1 MTKDVFVYHL
11 DYELQKLFSFTR
23 YEYNNLYECF
33 RLATRVAY
41 LISKNKILVPAS
53 HYFESDIAYKILN
66 ELKELGE
73 IGAIEL
79 ISSSSNLDEF
89 LSKKES
95 QHRGNIW
102 LPKYHYSEYIT
113 GKKIILPGTI
123 VQRKRSA
130 SKDIKTAWGSSI
142 IESGTKDE
150 LIKLNKDTRQN
161 SQLEEEIY
169 TIPELLGEQA
179 YISEYIIPF
188 LSIEDGKK
196 SKADTIINR
205 FITKQYI
212 ASFLQEYN
220 AICLRDIPYIDN
232 QQILAEDIINNDS
245 VSYNVIA
252 TKMKRTVHKG
262 TNVLEYIKNCSTYE
276 LIEFKYSE
284 KWKRMLDMNPNSEK
298 TKKHMKERIEMNND
312 YSDVTIGVITAL
324 PEECAAMRKM
334 MCDPR
339 EISFPDKGAG
349 HRFFLGEIRSSKG
362 KTHKVALSM
371 CGQGNNMAAIRAT
384 NMLHHFSG
392 IESIIMTGIA
402 GGIPSYQSTDN
413 AIRLGDI
420 VVSNGVVQY
429 DFVKNT
435 PDGIKCR
442 SNAQKPSARLLEAV
456 DVMKTLEFDSITPW
470 HDYID
475 SFALD
480 KYFFKPDASTDQLYD
495 LDGNLCQHIEDPN
508 RTKYPKVFFAP
519 IASSNAL
526 QKNAKERELLKQQF
540 GTLAVEMEA
549 SGIAD
554 ATWEQQ
560 VGYLVVRGVCDYCD
574 THKND
579 IWHNYAALVAAAYT
593 RALIETL
600 M

>member
-1 MTKDVFVYHL
+1 
-11 DYELQKLFSFTR
+11 
-23 YEYNNLYECF
+23 
-33 RLATRVAY
+33 
-41 LISKNKILVPAS
+41 
-53 HYFESDIAYKILN
+53 
-66 ELKELGE
+66 
-73 IGAIEL
+73 
-79 ISSSSNLDEF
+79 
-89 LSKKES
+89 
-95 QHRGNIW
+95 
-102 LPKYHYSEYIT
+102 
-113 GKKIILPGTI
+113 
-123 VQRKRSA
+123 
-130 SKDIKTAWGSSI
+130 
-142 IESGTKDE
+142 
-150 LIKLNKDTRQN
+150 
-161 SQLEEEIY
+161 
-169 TIPELLGEQA
+169 
-179 YISEYIIPF
+179 
-188 LSIEDGKK
+188 
-196 SKADTIINR
+196 
-205 FITKQYI
+205 
-212 ASFLQEYN
+212 
-220 AICLRDIPYIDN
+220 
-232 QQILAEDIINNDS
+232 
-245 VSYNVIA
+245 
-252 TKMKRTVHKG
+252 
-262 TNVLEYIKNCSTYE
+262 
-276 LIEFKYSE
+276 
-284 KWKRMLDMNPNSEK
+284 
-298 TKKHMKERIEMNND
+298 
-312 YSDVTIGVITAL
+312 
-324 PEECAAMRKM
+324 
-334 MCDPR
+334 
-339 EISFPDKGAG
+339 
-349 HRFFLGEIRSSKG
+349 
-362 KTHKVALSM
+362 M

-475 SFALD
+475 FFAQD

-495 LDGNLCQHIEDPN
+495 LDGNLCQHIGDPN

-526 QKNAKERELLKQQF
+526 QKNARERELLKQQF